1 MFQVKI
7 NQFPGLF
14 VIGRKD
20 RLWTCYEKM
29 VNTFGRDSFGFLPRT
44 YIVPEDREE
53 LEKEMKASD
62 KAMIVKPPNYYCGIG
77 IKLINKIGKALIYAL
92 NRLEISIFQRTF
104 LTRRTRW

>member
-1 MFQVKI
+1 MSRDVFQVKI

-29 VNTFGRDSFGFLPRT
+29 LNTFGRDSFGFLPRT

-53 LEKEMKASD
+53 LEKEIKASS

-77 IKLINKIGKALIYAL
+77 IKLINKIGKA
-92 NRLEISIFQRTF
+92 
-104 LTRRTRW
+104 